1 MNETYRPPVDPLN
14 PPYVITKP
22 SYPPGGN
29 GKNQGRKEIADPRKK
44 KKQVPIGIR
53 LCDIDLLG
61 GDDKVKMIMLQA
73 IREAL
78 GGKLQEVNKALG
90 NKLSQG

>member
-1 MNETYRPPVDPLN
+1 MNETYRPPVDPHN

-29 GKNQGRKEIADPRKK
+29 GKNQGRHPIRDVEKK

-53 LCDIDLLG
+53 LCDIQLLG
-61 GDDKVKMIMLQA
+61 GDKKVKAIMIQA
-73 IREAL
+73 INRAL
-78 GGKLQEVNKALG
+78 ADKLPRG
-90 NKLSQG
+90 